1 MLTSFCSKE
10 NNPVEG
16 HHWRRFSFDQY
27 LIKFCLFGDGT
38 HDKNSPLVTLNTSIN
53 IAFRIKLRESSSE
66 ESGVV
71 FVPLSLLET
80 QKWKNFNTQSNVGKS
95 LKMIN
100 FSNMS
105 R

>member
-1 MLTSFCSKE
+1 MVTSFFSQKNNQLKE
-10 NNPVEG
+10 NP
-16 HHWRRFSFDQY
+16 Y
-27 LIKFCLFGDGT
+27 LIKSCLFGDDT
-38 HDKNSPLVTLNTSIN
+38 HDKTSLVTLNTSIN
-53 IAFRIKLRESSSE
+53 IAFRIKLRESPSE

-71 FVPLSLLET
+71 FAPLSLLET